1 MEGEQLGI
9 QFHQVLV
16 AHGMLEDEPEGNPKE
31 AHDVGP
37 DKYID
42 TDYEFGETDDDVEES
57 QDRDTNHIPPCEN
70 EAQPDHPAPPVNPP
84 RENRSPEAEIAALRQ
99 QLYAMEARAVRAE
112 HERDG
117 VIGDMA
123 EMAQLLAQHFGI

>member
-1 MEGEQLGI
+1 MEGDQLGI

-16 AHGMLEDEPEGNPKE
+16 AHGMLEDEPEGNPEE

-37 DKYID
+37 DEYID
-42 TDYEFGETDDDVEES
+42 TDYEFGETDDDVEEG
-57 QDRDTNHIPPCEN
+57 QDGDKDHIPPCEN

-112 HERDG
+112 HERDE

>member
-1 MEGEQLGI
+1 MEGEQQGI

-16 AHGMLEDEPEGNPKE
+16 AHGMLEDEPEGNQE
-31 AHDVGP
+31 GAHDVGP
-37 DKYID
+37 DEYTD
-42 TDYEFGETDDDVEES
+42 TDYEFEETDDDIEEG
-57 QDRDTNHIPPCEN
+57 QDPRKDHATSFVS
-70 EAQPDHPAPPVNPP
+70 EAQQDHPTPPVNPP

-112 HERDG
+112 HERDE
-117 VIGDMA
+117 VIGDMT

>member
-1 MEGEQLGI
+1 MEGDQPGI

-16 AHGMLEDEPEGNPKE
+16 AHGMLEDEPEGNPEE

-37 DKYID
+37 DEYID
-42 TDYEFGETDDDVEES
+42 TDYEFGETDDDAEEG
-57 QDRDTNHIPPCEN
+57 QDRDKDHIPSCEN
-70 EAQPDHPAPPVNPP
+70 EAQPDHPAPPMNPP

-99 QLYAMEARAVRAE
+99 QLYAMEARAVQAE
-112 HERDG
+112 HERDE
-117 VIGDMA
+117 VIGDMT